1 VPLTRQNLF
10 FAVYENRFPNGSKTV
25 LYKKAKL
32 EKFAPHVQEDGLVTR
47 ITTYADYDW
56 TVPECVYEY
65 YSNRV
70 DCLLEVRRN
79 LCENSVVEV
88 FQQGRDDRLRGT
100 VIVFCLQQN
109 EIVVLKHISC
119 KQMDIRG
126 GRGSYCSVC
135 LFLLPAYFHFHLCF
149 KAEPPTVL

>member
-1 VPLTRQNLF
+1 MF
-10 FAVYENRFPNGSKTV
+10 FAVYKNRFPNGSKMV
-25 LYKKAKL
+25 LYKKTKL

-56 TVPECVYEY
+56 TVPEYVYEY

-100 VIVFCLQQN
+100 VQ
-109 EIVVLKHISC
+109 SW
-119 KQMDIRG
+119 
-126 GRGSYCSVC
+126 CSAC
-135 LFLLPAYFHFHLCF
+135 NKIKLLC
-149 KAEPPTVL
+149 